1 MIGID
6 TKILVR
12 HLTQDDPQQSRR
24 VERFF
29 QARSSDDPAFV
40 SLVVV
45 AEICWVITKTYAFKH
60 LQVIDAFQRLLR
72 SDQIQFEETDFL
84 TTLFFGPAIGGDI
97 ADHIIA
103 HIATQ
108 SGCAKTVTF
117 DQAAAQNIPG
127 MELLA

>member
-6 TKILVR
+6 TNILVR
-12 HLTQDDPQQSRR
+12 HLTRDDQQQSRR
-24 VERFF
+24 VQRFF

-45 AEICWVITKTYAFKH
+45 AEICWVMTKTYAYKQQ
-60 LQVIDAFQRLLR
+60 QVVDSFQRLLR
-72 SDQIQFEETDFL
+72 SDQIHFEDADFL
-84 TTLFFGPAIGGDI
+84 TTLFFGPVIRGDI

-103 HIATQ
+103 HIAAQAGCTQ
-108 SGCAKTVTF
+108 TVTF